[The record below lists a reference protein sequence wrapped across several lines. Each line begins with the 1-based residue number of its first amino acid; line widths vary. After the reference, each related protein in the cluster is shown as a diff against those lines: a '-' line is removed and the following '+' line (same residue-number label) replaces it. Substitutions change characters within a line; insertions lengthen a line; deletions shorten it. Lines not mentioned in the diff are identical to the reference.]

1 MRNTCLCIPH
11 GLFLSADLI
20 RNGRIPA
27 HSHGNL
33 KFITATVERGRD

>member
-1 MRNTCLCIPH
+1 MRNTCLCFPH

-27 HSHGNL
+27 ESHGNL
-33 KFITATVERGRD
+33 NFISVMTERGRD